1 MQKLIKLIDQID
13 NMQDMNNVIASL
25 KIRRAFLKNELA
37 RKAKT
42 NFSVGDKVSIT
53 TSKCGKEFGTIE
65 KIQIKNAIVNINGD
79 LFRCPLSLL
88 EAA

>member
-1 MQKLIKLIDQID
+1 MKKLINLIDQID

-37 RKAKT
+37 RKAKS
-42 NFSVGDKVSIT
+42 NFSVGDKIKIF
-53 TSKCGKEFGTIE
+53 TSKSGEEFGIIE
-65 KIQIKNAIVNINGD
+65 EIKIKNAIININGD
-79 LFRCPLSLL
+79 MFRCPLSLL